1 MRKNQFGFWTLDW
14 FLCTEIFWVQVSLK
28 ITWYNSKKD
37 ALFHMNIILH
47 KKSKKKL
54 QKKNMYL
61 LLLGIDK
68 RWILTPFR
76 LKDRL
81 FLRPLAPEQG
91 LTGEG
96 GLTKIWGFFTGGFPG
111 FPEGNR
117 VPWSWES
124 PRSGLI
130 NPPTENCR
138 QFLGLAE
145 VALLAVKFN
154 SIQK

>member
-1 MRKNQFGFWTLDW
+1 MEGDILNFGLMHWIQSKSENYVIQFEKRCPFSHEYHFTQEIQKNL
-14 FLCTEIFWVQVSLK
+14 
-28 ITWYNSKKD
+28 
-37 ALFHMNIILH
+37 
-47 KKSKKKL
+47 
-54 QKKNMYL
+54 YL

-68 RWILTPFR
+68 RWSLTPFK

-81 FLRPLAPEQG
+81 FLRPLAPGQG